1 MEGRVVKKK
10 IYAVIG
16 LITLI
21 IGCFCYFSWTST
33 PLYSGR
39 LVVDLYNNTW
49 EPISDATITYEKS
62 DVVIMVPEIQPHERI
77 IVITPTNIFD
87 KSLKTQ
93 VFINHNGGQYT
104 LLGEYHTLSGD
115 RYNADVQQSVR
126 ASFWKNEV
134 KVTKLN
140 GFLNFKGKLN
150 IKPYSKV
157 IDLDQ

>member
-1 MEGRVVKKK
+1 MKKK
-10 IYAVIG
+10 YAVIG
-16 LITLI
+16 IITLI
-21 IGCFCYFSWTST
+21 IGCFCYFSWTRT

-49 EPISDATITYEKS
+49 ESISDATITYEKS
-62 DVVIMVPEIQPHERI
+62 DVVITIPKIQPQERI
-77 IVITPTNIFD
+77 VVIAPSNIFD

-93 VFINHNGGQYT
+93 VFINHNGERYT

-115 RYNADVQQSVR
+115 KYNADVQQSVR
-126 ASFWKNEV
+126 ASFWEKTV
-134 KVTKLN
+134 KVTKLD
-140 GFLNFKGKLN
+140 GFLNFKGMLN